1 MTEKITS
8 LLEKLSLYE
17 GYSNSSASS
26 NQTESQ
32 NSKKMTLS
40 TVDED
45 YFHIK
50 LRRLF
55 GSSVESSFR
64 NVEIK
69 LDNFFQDAK
78 KFLGWVVKQKGID
91 EKKSNDIMKG
101 IEAKLKALDK
111 IELDFFFY

>member
-50 LRRLF
+50 LRDCSAHQWNL
-55 GSSVESSFR
+55 
-64 NVEIK
+64 
-69 LDNFFQDAK
+69 L
-78 KFLGWVVKQKGID
+78 LGMWK
-91 EKKSNDIMKG
+91 
-101 IEAKLKALDK
+101 
-111 IELDFFFY
+111 

>member
-1 MTEKITS
+1 MTETIKP

-45 YFHIK
+45 YF
-50 LRRLF
+50 RF
-55 GSSVESSFR
+55 
-64 NVEIK
+64 
-69 LDNFFQDAK
+69 
-78 KFLGWVVKQKGID
+78 
-91 EKKSNDIMKG
+91 
-101 IEAKLKALDK
+101 
-111 IELDFFFY
+111 